1 VNFVLGLKAI
11 WAQLGTAAGRK
22 STEPMVLSAA
32 ELPQSDWRTVRSWS
46 FRPAIVGMADDT
58 DRRARKRGSV
68 WVVHYLFR
76 AVSSQW
82 LTVRVISMQSGA
94 DACLWVNS
102 LESRVIRN
110 DRAISVETHDVDR
123 SMNGLQCVRAVRYDV
138 TGKPKTD
145 RKDVKCLAGSI
156 GEVLFVV
163 RCAGLG
169 DGWSWN
175 DVLSVAELQ
184 EGKIR
189 GMLRPLKDDSV

>member
-1 VNFVLGLKAI
+1 
-11 WAQLGTAAGRK
+11 
-22 STEPMVLSAA
+22 M
-32 ELPQSDWRTVRSWS
+32 
-46 FRPAIVGMADDT
+46 
-58 DRRARKRGSV
+58 
-68 WVVHYLFR
+68 
-76 AVSSQW
+76 
-82 LTVRVISMQSGA
+82 
-94 DACLWVNS
+94 
-102 LESRVIRN
+102 N
-110 DRAISVETHDVDR
+110 D
-123 SMNGLQCVRAVRYDV
+123 LQCVRAVRYDV

-189 GMLRPLKDDSV
+189 EMLRPLKDDGV